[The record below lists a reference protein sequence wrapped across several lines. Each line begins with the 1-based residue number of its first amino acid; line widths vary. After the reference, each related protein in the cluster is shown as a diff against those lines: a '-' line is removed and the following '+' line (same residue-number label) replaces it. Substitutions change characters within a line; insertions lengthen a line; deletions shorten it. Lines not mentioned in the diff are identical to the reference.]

1 MTLIND
7 LVFHALK
14 LRYEDLPESVIQA
27 VKRSVLDTL
36 AVTVAGS
43 SADGVESLVSLIKG
57 WGGTGE
63 STILV
68 YGGKV
73 PAFTAALAN
82 STMARARDL
91 DDVHEPAAMHL
102 SAAIV
107 PSAFVISEYSRS
119 IRNRLINGKDFIVA
133 IALGSD
139 FLCRLRLAGPG
150 AGDEGGWSSE
160 TPAPLAVAMMG
171 GKILGFDEEKI
182 CNSLGIAYAKCSG
195 NIQAHTEGA
204 LTVRLQ
210 QGFGSMS
217 GILAIILADKGLT
230 GAKDILEGK
239 YGYYSLY
246 MRGNYNP
253 EVLTKDIGK
262 RFEISNVSTKPYPSC
277 KYTHTAI
284 FAALQLAQENRIKS
298 DDIKKVT
305 ITTNSHGYTLCAGE
319 RKIAPQ
325 SVPDAQFSYYYTIA
339 VALVNG
345 KVFIEDFTKDAIKN
359 DEVLSMARK
368 IEVFTDPNKDNLESV
383 LSPIDIKVE
392 TRDGNSYKKSV
403 ESVKGHPDNPMS
415 FADLTKRLKDC
426 AVFSARPLSKESIN
440 KVSQLVEN
448 LEEINDVTTILK
460 YLV

>member
-1 MTLIND
+1 MPLIND
-7 LVFHALK
+7 LALNAMR

-195 NIQAHTEGA
+195 NIQAHIEGA

-217 GILAIILADKGLT
+217 GVLAVILADKGLT

-239 YGYYSLY
+239 HGYYSLY

-253 EVLTKDIGK
+253 EALTKDIGK
-262 RFEISNVSTKPYPSC
+262 RFEISNVSIKPYPSC

-284 FAALQLAQENRIKS
+284 CGALQLAEENTIPPN
-298 DDIKKVT
+298 DIRKVT
-305 ITTNSHGYTLCAGE
+305 ITTN
-319 RKIAPQ
+319 
-325 SVPDAQFSYYYTIA
+325 
-339 VALVNG
+339 
-345 KVFIEDFTKDAIKN
+345 
-359 DEVLSMARK
+359 
-368 IEVFTDPNKDNLESV
+368 
-383 LSPIDIKVE
+383 
-392 TRDGNSYKKSV
+392 
-403 ESVKGHPDNPMS
+403 
-415 FADLTKRLKDC
+415 
-426 AVFSARPLSKESIN
+426 
-440 KVSQLVEN
+440 
-448 LEEINDVTTILK
+448 
-460 YLV
+460 